1 MNDVSMMNKV
11 QQVAAKWVQ
20 SAQTA
25 EAKEAQGVQNP
36 LDFSENN
43 VTMTNARKTVTLR
56 SNVQLDAPKGFVDTD
71 NGVRLQ
77 QSVVSTANAFRSL
90 GADQDQTFSMTE
102 MQVDALPAEKRRQVD
117 VALKAFTL
125 IAESSEKRREAMTKD
140 AAEIAKGKVTKAEKM
155 VDKLKS
161 ERKDIGLKVATGI
174 IKAISGS
181 SSSLQQ
187 AFGNNKKIAAGLG
200 MVSVIGAQAGGITQA
215 LDAKNNKEKAIEKS
229 ESRVKLE
236 AIAGASAGVQAL
248 ADEAEEI
255 NEMIRNARKD
265 AKL

>member
-1 MNDVSMMNKV
+1 MNDVSMMNTV

-43 VTMTNARKTVTLR
+43 VTMTNARKTITPR
-56 SNVQLDAPKGFVDTD
+56 SNVQLDAPKGVVDTD

-102 MQVDALPAEKRRQVD
+102 MQVDALPTEKRRQVD

-161 ERKDIGLKVATGI
+161 ERKDVAMKIVTGV
-174 IKAISGS
+174 IKAASGATS
-181 SSSLQQ
+181 SIQP
-187 AFGNNKKIAAGLG
+187 AVTNKKAKAVLG
-200 MVSVIGAQAGGITQA
+200 TFSVVGAQAGGITQG
-215 LDAKNNKEKAIEKS
+215 LDEKNNKEKAIEKS

-255 NEMIRNARKD
+255 NEMVRNARRD